1 MNLREFN
8 RILEQTLLVPVL
20 LLLALA
26 AILVWQI
33 QSTLTAQRL
42 IDHSDQVSTNARD
55 VERLIIDQETGL
67 RGYQLTGDT
76 LMLAPFKTAEPMIPR
91 KFAMLRDLLADNP
104 SQLAHL
110 AQLNDRYQIW
120 VGFAQSVMASPDELK
135 SNVAVNRRGKDMM
148 DAIRAQSQSLVQAES
163 ELRRQRAVNVEKR
176 VRRVLSFTFIG
187 AALAG
192 LLLGLFTRSRL
203 HRVSRAY
210 QSSLNELQQR
220 ADDLYET
227 RLRYQ
232 TTLESIGDAVIACDA
247 QGGVE
252 FMNEVAQR
260 LTGWNLS
267 EAREMPL
274 DQIFHI
280 VNEETREICENPV
293 EKVLRTNT
301 VIGLANHTVLV
312 ARNDVEYVIDDSAS
326 PIRDQRGKI
335 TGVVLIFRD
344 VTDIKR
350 TEAALIASERHTI
363 AGTLAASIAHEIH
376 NPLDSVANL
385 HHLLAS
391 EEDPDKREEFL
402 AMAKQ
407 ELDRTMQI
415 SRAMLSLYRE
425 PKAPIRID
433 ISALIDDVLL
443 LLDRRLADQSISVTR
458 ELEPELVVEGFP
470 AELRQVFTNLIVN
483 AADAAGRNGRIGIRT
498 SRTLPEESRPAGV
511 MIEVSDSG
519 PGISAKVEKNL
530 FQPFFTTKGELGTG
544 LGLWVSMGIVQKHS
558 GTIRIGNSDCDG
570 FSGAA
575 VCVYLPMRA
584 LACAKPRVI

>member
-76 LMLAPFKTAEPMIPR
+76 LMLAPFKAAEPMIPR
-91 KFAMLRDLLADNP
+91 KFAMLRNLLADNP
-104 SQLAHL
+104 SQQTHL

-120 VGFAQSVMASPDELK
+120 LGFAQSVMASTDELK
-135 SNVAVNRRGKDMM
+135 SDVAVNRRGKDMM
-148 DAIRAQSQSLVQAES
+148 DAIRAQTQSLVQAES
-163 ELRRQRAVNVEKR
+163 ELRRERAVNVEKR

-210 QSSLNELQQR
+210 QASLHELQQR

-227 RLRYQ
+227 RFRYQ

-252 FMNEVAQR
+252 FMNEVAQL

-312 ARNDVEYVIDDSAS
+312 ARNNVEYVIDDSAS

-350 TEAALIASERHTI
+350 TEAALIASEKHTV
-363 AGTLAASIAHEIH
+363 AGRLAASIAHEIH

-391 EEDPDKREEFL
+391 EEDPEKREEFL

-433 ISALIDDVLL
+433 ISPLIDDVLL
-443 LLDRRLADQSISVTR
+443 LLDRRLADQSISVKR

-498 SRTLPEESRPAGV
+498 SRALPEESRTAGV
-511 MIEVSDSG
+511 MIEISDSG

-530 FQPFFTTKGELGTG
+530 FQPFFTTKGEQGTG

-584 LACAKPRVI
+584 LAGPKPRVI